1 MPLCNDTIKN
11 REIRFKLS
19 TPDQAKKAEQL
30 LSGVPGIEHT
40 EVTAPCCMHI
50 SYNVEELTLQMIE
63 SALREV
69 GFDLDDGLIVRLK
82 RAVFSYCEDAS
93 DITGSASTRLAQTR
107 LKTATGLTRYCTKVT
122 QIVCVGR
129 LFNELHTNWQ
139 LIVRLQPAPS
149 P

>member
-11 REIRFKLS
+11 REIRFKPS

-40 EVTAPCCMHI
+40 EMTAPCCMHI

-69 GFDLDDGLIVRLK
+69 GFDLDDSLFIRLK
-82 RAVFSYCEDAS
+82 RAVFSYCEDALR
-93 DITGSASTRLAQTR
+93 ASIGVNEASNVNAPT
-107 LKTATGLTRYCTKVT
+107 LTLSHQV
-122 QIVCVGR
+122 
-129 LFNELHTNWQ
+129 
-139 LIVRLQPAPS
+139 LQDPRPHDWRKHV
-149 P
+149 